1 MKRAL
6 AGALRATARA
16 SVAIVGLP
24 ARAVRAVSTRAM
36 GARGVE
42 RDAWLICGLGNP
54 GAKFAGTRH
63 NVGFEVVDALARRAG
78 IELTSTKHRA
88 VLGVGKL
95 GRSAVVL
102 AKPQTFMNLSGK
114 SVREMM
120 RAFKIDKSRIVIVYD
135 DLETKLGEL
144 RMKTSGSHGGHNG
157 VRSVIDDATRGDR
170 SFARVKIGIG
180 RPKDENTAVYEY
192 VLSRFDEDDA
202 VKVNGAVDDAVEAL
216 QEVLLDNKF
225 GDAMTRYNTKY
236 APKKVK
242 PPKKPK
248 TPKPSQERVNVIT
261 TVGADD
267 DVKVTL
273 EVSLPQKKKTPVPAP
288 AERL

>member
-88 VLGVGKL
+88 VLG
-95 GRSAVVL
+95 
-102 AKPQTFMNLSGK
+102 
-114 SVREMM
+114 REMM
-120 RAFKIDKSRIVIVYD
+120 RAFKIGKSRIVIVYD

-202 VKVNGAVDDAVEAL
+202 VKVNGAVEDAVEAL

-248 TPKPSQERVNVIT
+248 TPKPSQERVNIIT